1 MDNGYIIKNM
11 IIFCIV
17 FLLNIIAIKICDIYK
32 IPIFILIFIY
42 SVVGLSVVAIGVLL
56 CIINKIKV
64 FINKKA
70 YFYAIMLILAGIL
83 FFM

>member
-64 FINKKA
+64 FINKKE
-70 YFYAIMLILAGIL
+70 YFYVIMLILVGIL